1 MRAGIRGATV
11 DPKPE
16 MGARAAGAWK
26 TGREGGDERLMAV
39 LPTGH
44 FQRLFWGKWHF
55 LRHRAFSFVDK
66 NAIKLGKN
74 APFLLIGHL
83 SEALML

>member
-26 TGREGGDERLMAV
+26 TGREEGDEGLMAV
-39 LPTGH
+39 LPNGH
-44 FQRLFWGKWHF
+44 F
-55 LRHRAFSFVDK
+55 
-66 NAIKLGKN
+66 
-74 APFLLIGHL
+74 
-83 SEALML
+83 